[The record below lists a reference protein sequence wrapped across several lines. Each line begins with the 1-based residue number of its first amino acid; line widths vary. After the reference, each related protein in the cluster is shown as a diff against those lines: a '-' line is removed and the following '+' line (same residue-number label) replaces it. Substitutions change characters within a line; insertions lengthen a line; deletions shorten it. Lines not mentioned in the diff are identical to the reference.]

1 MSKQLGAKL
10 KQLRIEN
17 GLTQTY
23 VGAKLNIGNKTISDY
38 ERGISE
44 PDTTVLKEL
53 ARLYG
58 ISIDELLDNK
68 PINSTT
74 SGERLKE
81 LRIEKRL
88 TLRELADKLSMS
100 YSNIAMI
107 ERGERNFSSDSL
119 KSFCDFFNVSSDYLL
134 GLSNQ
139 QNDIKTNN
147 LKELRANKGLTL
159 RELSE
164 NINIDKSTL
173 SRYERQEQEIKSS
186 DLLMLAKY
194 YNVPIDYLLCNNTAH
209 PKDELTDELH
219 NTIDKLNKGNK
230 EFILK
235 LAKTLIKEQ

>member
-58 ISIDELLDNK
+58 ISIDELLDNE

-107 ERGERNFSSDSL
+107 ERGERNFTSDSL
-119 KSFCDFFNVSSDYLL
+119 KSFCDFFDVSSDYLL
-134 GLSNQ
+134 GL
-139 QNDIKTNN
+139 T
-147 LKELRANKGLTL
+147 T
-159 RELSE
+159 
-164 NINIDKSTL
+164 T
-173 SRYERQEQEIKSS
+173 
-186 DLLMLAKY
+186 
-194 YNVPIDYLLCNNTAH
+194 H
-209 PKDELTDELH
+209 PKNKLTDELH

>member
-1 MSKQLGAKL
+1 MSEQLGAKL
-10 KQLRIEN
+10 KQLRVES

-23 VGAKLNIGNKTISDY
+23 IGNKLNIGNKTISDY

-44 PDTTVLKEL
+44 PDITVLKEL
-53 ARLYG
+53 ARLYE

-68 PINSTT
+68 SINSTT

-88 TLRELADKLSMS
+88 TLRELADKLNMS

-107 ERGERNFSSDSL
+107 ERGERNLTSDSL
-119 KSFCDFFNVSSDYLL
+119 KSFCDFFDVSSDYLL
-134 GLSNQ
+134 CLSNQ
-139 QNDIKTNN
+139 RNGIKTNN
-147 LKELRANKGLTL
+147 LKELRVNKGLTL
-159 RELSE
+159 RELAE

-194 YNVPIDYLLCNNTAH
+194 YNVPIDYLLCNNKTC

-219 NTIDKLNKGNK
+219 NTIDKLNKENK

>member
-1 MSKQLGAKL
+1 MSEQLGAKL
-10 KQLRIEN
+10 KQLRVES

-23 VGAKLNIGNKTISDY
+23 IGNKLNIGNKTISDY

-44 PDTTVLKEL
+44 PDITVLKEL
-53 ARLYG
+53 ARLYE

-81 LRIEKRL
+81 LRIEKRI
-88 TLRELADKLSMS
+88 TLRELADKLNMS

-107 ERGERNFSSDSL
+107 ERGERNYTSDSL

-139 QNDIKTNN
+139 QNGIKTNN
-147 LKELRANKGLTL
+147 LKELRVNKGLTL
-159 RELSE
+159 RELAE

-194 YNVPIDYLLCNNTAH
+194 YNVPVDYLLCNNTTY

-219 NTIDKLNKGNK
+219 NTIDKLNKENK